1 MLYFMY
7 SYIFSINK
15 FKIIKIT
22 KKSYQVILAYQVEA
36 HLSEL
41 NNPVKPVVSLLC
53 EGYLFFLSPFY
64 ILYSITF
71 VIHDFPVQQ

>member
-1 MLYFMY
+1 MSNCEGCCHDGCCGYF
-7 SYIFSINK
+7 
-15 FKIIKIT
+15 
-22 KKSYQVILAYQVEA
+22 
-36 HLSEL
+36 SEL

-53 EGYLFFLSPFY
+53 EVYLFFLSPFY